1 MNIIIWM
8 WFFSVQTSLIFSSLL
23 NDNHT
28 CLMYCKHT
36 SQCITNL
43 SEIKLWY
50 WLKTVNRFNKRQTTI
65 IFLRHHWFYSQ
76 TVDHSGRPENWCDS
90 GVWCLFCST
99 WHHFSINNVFHNGLH
114 HDGFGRAHSSS
125 SSSSSSTSSG
135 EADKREKEWI
145 CVLQKWRNPIR
156 TLILQYPYQSSNI
169 SYLLAPP
176 SSSLLYSAI
185 SISSRV
191 LMSNSILYSWDCLSM
206 SALSRTSCSSRLV
219 TRDCSWVSCME

>member
-1 MNIIIWM
+1 MPD
-8 WFFSVQTSLIFSSLL
+8 VLQTQIS
-23 NDNHT
+23 
-28 CLMYCKHT
+28 K
-36 SQCITNL
+36 CITNL
-43 SEIKLWY
+43 SETMLWY

-65 IFLRHHWFYSQ
+65 MFLRHHWFYSQ

-99 WHHFSINNVFHNGLH
+99 WHHFPINNVFHNGLH
-114 HDGFGRAHSSS
+114 RDGFGRAHSSA
-125 SSSSSSTSSG
+125 SSSSTSSG
-135 EADKREKEWI
+135 EADKREKGLI
-145 CVLQKWRNPIR
+145 YVLQKWQKPIR
-156 TLILQYPYQSSNI
+156 TLILQYQSSNI

-206 SALSRTSCSSRLV
+206 SALSWTICSSRV
-219 TRDCSWVSCME
+219 DTRACSWVSCME